1 MPEPSAKEKQKI
13 PFFARL
19 QVKYALSY
27 LALLAA
33 VLALLNT
40 YPLVASQNLLISSK
54 EDSLR
59 SQTAVMAS
67 ALMELESLSSDQ
79 VARVMNM
86 LDNMGLER
94 ILVTDPSG
102 LILYDSLA
110 QGTEAGE
117 MEQQVERVQSDCPS
131 HNMIL
136 FERKQESQ
144 A

>member
-1 MPEPSAKEKQKI
+1 MAAAKDKQKI

-40 YPLVASQNLLISSK
+40 YPLIASQNLLISSK

-67 ALMELESLSSDQ
+67 ALMELESLSAD
-79 VARVMNM
+79 
-86 LDNMGLER
+86 
-94 ILVTDPSG
+94 
-102 LILYDSLA
+102 
-110 QGTEAGE
+110 
-117 MEQQVERVQSDCPS
+117 
-131 HNMIL
+131 
-136 FERKQESQ
+136 
-144 A
+144 